1 MNYKLNKK
9 YNLTILSEFIKNKLL
24 PLNYK
29 GAFNC
34 VNLSDNNYS
43 EINFQSTYKSDGSEN
58 INNLDVIPSKDV
70 LMEGYSEFESNYLL
84 NIEQVKQAKI
94 DAKASALA
102 KLSALGLTEEEAQ
115 AIIK

>member
-29 GAFNC
+29 GSFNC

-102 KLSALGLTEEEAQ
+102 KLSALGLTEEEVKS
-115 AIIK
+115 IL

>member
-9 YNLTILSEFIKNKLL
+9 YNLIILSEFIKNKLL

-29 GAFNC
+29 GSFN
-34 VNLSDNNYS
+34 
-43 EINFQSTYKSDGSEN
+43 SDGSEN

-70 LMEGYSEFESNYLL
+70 LMEGYSQFESNYFL
-84 NIEQVKQAKI
+84 NIEQVKQSKI

-102 KLSALGLTEEEAQ
+102 KLSALGLTEEEVQ

>member
-9 YNLTILSEFIKNKLL
+9 YNLIILTEFIKNKLL

-43 EINFQSTYKSDGSEN
+43 EINFQSTYKNDGSEN
-58 INNLDVIPSKDV
+58 ENNLDVIPSKDV
-70 LMEGYSEFESNYLL
+70 LMEGYSEFEQEYLL
-84 NIEQVKQAKI
+84 RKEQEKQAKAN
-94 DAKASALA
+94 AKASALA
-102 KLSALGLTEEEAQ
+102 KLSALGLTEEEVK
-115 AIIK
+115 AIL

>member
-9 YNLTILSEFIKNKLL
+9 YNLTILLEFIKNKLL

-43 EINFQSTYKSDGSEN
+43 EINFQSTYNNDGSEN
-58 INNLDVIPSKDV
+58 ENNLDVIPLKDV
-70 LMEGYSEFESNYLL
+70 LMEGYSEFEQEYLL
-84 NIEQVKQAKI
+84 LKEQAEQDKA

-102 KLSALGLTEEEAQ
+102 KLTALGLTEEEVKS
-115 AIIK
+115 IL